1 MILNH
6 HHLDQDRRRHHQEGQ
21 VDDCHQYLPQ
31 DDHRLRQ
38 PHDRR
43 IQLQPQRVKREI
55 ILERKNLL
63 NIKQD
68 AGEGKES
75 AIYRLRNER
84 PVRGLQG
91 RRQERSQGHGSCR
104 NPGAGGAVRVLGS
117 DKIFDGAGPSHD
129 VVLVSNENVEVST
142 EMDRGEDLIL
152 WPH

>member
-1 MILNH
+1 M
-6 HHLDQDRRRHHQEGQ
+6 
-21 VDDCHQYLPQ
+21 
-31 DDHRLRQ
+31 
-38 PHDRR
+38 
-43 IQLQPQRVKREI
+43 KREI

-91 RRQERSQGHGSCR
+91 RRQEGSQEGHGSCR
-104 NPGAGGAVRVLGS
+104 HPGAGGAVRVLGS

-129 VVLVSNENVEVST
+129 VVLVSNENGEVKLGS
-142 EMDRGEDLIL
+142 ELR
-152 WPH
+152 